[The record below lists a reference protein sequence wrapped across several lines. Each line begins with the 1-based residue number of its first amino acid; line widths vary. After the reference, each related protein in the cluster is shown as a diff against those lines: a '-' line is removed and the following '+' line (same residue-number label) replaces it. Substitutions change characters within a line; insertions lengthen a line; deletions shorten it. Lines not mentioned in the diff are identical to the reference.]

1 MSALRRYLFSD
12 YLEDEE
18 EIIFVAHRHFFVF
31 ITDVFRVVVF
41 HALIPAGFW
50 IMFPQ
55 LLWIYLVW
63 AAIGVFRSLLVVQDW
78 FYDCWLITS
87 MGVVGVEWTGYFER
101 TSSRVEYQSIE
112 GMSYTIKGVIP
123 TIFNYGNVTL
133 AKLGGSTSV
142 TLKDSYNPKR
152 VEKNLISSQE
162 RFMTSKNF
170 TDQEVL
176 KQLLSDLVVQH
187 VKKHGLPEHVE
198 KSEEGKKVNISK

>member
-1 MSALRRYLFSD
+1 MSALRQYLFSD

-31 ITDVFRVVVF
+31 VSDVFRVVVF
-41 HALIPAGFW
+41 HALIPIGFW
-50 IMFPQ
+50 FLFPQ
-55 LLWIYLVW
+55 LLAVYAIWFF
-63 AAIGVFRSLLVVQDW
+63 IGVARILLVLQDW

-87 MGVVGVEWTGYFER
+87 RGVVGVEWTGYFER

-112 GMSYTIKGVIP
+112 GMSYTIKGVMP
-123 TIFNYGNVTL
+123 TMFNYGSVTL
-133 AKLGGSTSV
+133 AKLGGATSV
-142 TLKDSYNPKR
+142 TLKDAYNPKR
-152 VEKNLISSQE
+152 VEKNLVSAQE

-198 KSEEGKKVNISK
+198 KASEMGNANK

>member
-31 ITDVFRVVVF
+31 MPDLFRISFF
-41 HALIPAGFW
+41 HIVIPVGFW
-50 IMFPQ
+50 FVFPQ
-55 LLWIYLVW
+55 LLWLYIVW
-63 AAIGVFRSLLVVQDW
+63 FAIGFIRFLFVLQDW
-78 FYDCWLITS
+78 YYDCWLITN

-112 GMSYTIKGVIP
+112 GMSYTIKGVIR
-123 TIFNYGNVTL
+123 TIFNYGDVTL
-133 AKLGGSTSV
+133 AKLGGATSV
-142 TLKDSYNPKR
+142 TLKDAYNPKR
-152 VEKNLISSQE
+152 VERNLVASQE
-162 RFMTSKNF
+162 KYLESKNF

-187 VKKHGLPEHVE
+187 VKKHGLPDTM
-198 KSEEGKKVNISK
+198 SDEEQKTENVKR